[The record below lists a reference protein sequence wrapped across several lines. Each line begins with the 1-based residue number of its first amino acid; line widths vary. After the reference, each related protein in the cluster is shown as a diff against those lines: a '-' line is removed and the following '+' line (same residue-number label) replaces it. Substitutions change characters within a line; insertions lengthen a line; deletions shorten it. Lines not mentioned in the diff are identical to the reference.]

1 MTQVFRHGGEVHVV
15 RPDRVMRTSVLS
27 PIVGYQPNADVMAVA
42 QAFTQGPP
50 SGTMLQGLGALDFGP
65 IKRLGLRIKAWFAQA
80 KAGRFAAVAAT
91 DNQMASPT
99 PAPAGAAPVFTA
111 QVVAPQTHQE
121 MAMVNKIIH
130 RADAGQYGAYVVA
143 GRRYNMYYRAG

>member
-1 MTQVFRHGGEVHVV
+1 MATVFRHGGEAHVV

-50 SGTMLQGLGALDFGP
+50 SGTMLSGLGALNFGP
-65 IKRLGLRIKAWFAQA
+65 FKRLGLRIKAWFAQA
-80 KAGRFAAVAAT
+80 RAGKFASAVT
-91 DNQMASPT
+91 DNQMGSTT
-99 PAPAGAAPVFTA
+99 PAPPGAAPVFTA
-111 QVVAPQTHQE
+111 QAVAPQAAQE

-130 RADAGQYGAYVVA
+130 RGDAGQYGAFIVA
-143 GRRYNMYYRAG
+143 KRRYNMFYRAG